1 MNRRHS
7 ISLALGLAALA
18 LNGQTLAQT
27 STWPSR
33 PVRIVVPFGA
43 GSGNDIVA
51 RLMADR
57 LSRKLGQT
65 FIVDNRVGA
74 NGAIGADVVAHSTPD
89 GYTLFVTTNTTQAAN
104 PSLMKWLNYDPI
116 KDFTPISRLANTPAL
131 LVVHPSVAAKTLPE
145 LIALAKSKP
154 GKLSYASGSA
164 GTLVPGAMLVHAA
177 HIDML
182 SVPYKTIPQALND
195 VIAGQVEMM
204 FTDMATGLP
213 QVRAGKV
220 RAIGISSVQPAAL
233 LPDVPP
239 IARTLPGFELLAWY
253 ALYAPRGTPAN
264 VIDKL
269 NAETRAILADR
280 DVQERFSALGLEPM
294 SSSPQELAVF
304 GRSELEKWGR
314 LIKAAGIEAE

>member
-1 MNRRHS
+1 M
-7 ISLALGLAALA
+7 
-18 LNGQTLAQT
+18 
-27 STWPSR
+27 
-33 PVRIVVPFGA
+33 
-43 GSGNDIVA
+43 
-51 RLMADR
+51 
-57 LSRKLGQT
+57 
-65 FIVDNRVGA
+65 
-74 NGAIGADVVAHSTPD
+74 
-89 GYTLFVTTNTTQAAN
+89 
-104 PSLMKWLNYDPI
+104 
-116 KDFTPISRLANTPAL
+116 
-131 LVVHPSVAAKTLPE
+131 
-145 LIALAKSKP
+145 
-154 GKLSYASGSA
+154 
-164 GTLVPGAMLVHAA
+164 HAA

-220 RAIGISSVQPAAL
+220 RAIGISSAQPAAL

-239 IARTLPGFELLAWY
+239 IAKTLPGFELLAWY

-314 LIKAAGIEAE
+314 LIKATGILSLIHI

>member
-1 MNRRHS
+1 MNRRQLL
-7 ISLALGLAALA
+7 SLAPGLAAFA
-18 LNGQTLAQT
+18 LNGQAMAQT

-74 NGAIGADVVAHSTPD
+74 NGAIGADAVAHSAPD
-89 GYTLFVTTNTTQAAN
+89 GYTLFITTNTTQAAN
-104 PSLMKWLNYDPI
+104 PSLMKRLNYDPI
-116 KDFTPISRLANTPAL
+116 NDFAPISRLANTPAL

-145 LIALAKSKP
+145 LIALAKLKP

-164 GTLVPGAMLVHAA
+164 GTLVPGAMLA
-177 HIDML
+177 HTARIDML

-220 RAIGISSVQPAAL
+220 RAIGISSLQPAAL

-239 IARTLPGFELLAWY
+239 IAKTLPGFELLAWY
-253 ALYAPRGTPAN
+253 ALYAPRGTPTN

-280 DVQERFSALGLEPM
+280 DVQERFSALGLEPL

>member
-1 MNRRHS
+1 MNRRQLL
-7 ISLALGLAALA
+7 SLAPGLAAFA
-18 LNGQTLAQT
+18 LNGQAMAQT

-74 NGAIGADVVAHSTPD
+74 NGAIGADAVAHATPD
-89 GYTLFVTTNTTQAAN
+89 GYTLFITTNTTQAAN
-104 PSLMKWLNYDPI
+104 PSLMKRLNYDPI
-116 KDFTPISRLANTPAL
+116 KDFAPISRLANTPAL

-145 LIALAKSKP
+145 LIALAKSRP

-164 GTLVPGAMLVHAA
+164 GTLVPGAMLA
-177 HIDML
+177 HTARIDML

-220 RAIGISSVQPAAL
+220 RAIGISSLQPAAL

-239 IARTLPGFELLAWY
+239 IAKTLPGFELLAWY
-253 ALYAPRGTPAN
+253 ALYAPRGTPTN

-280 DVQERFSALGLEPM
+280 DVQERFSALGLEPL